1 MSDLHLTKTA
11 RKILEYVQ
19 QHIENQQESP
29 TVSEIAEGCGMQ
41 STGTV
46 HRYLSQLI
54 ESGALIRRGKGWRN
68 LALPQDEL
76 AAEAAENPFLIP
88 FLGRVAAGLPIEAIA
103 DHETIDLS
111 EYLLGPDRFAL
122 YVDGESMIELGIM
135 PGDTAIMQRANTAD
149 NGDIV
154 CALVDYEDATLK
166 TFYRKGGGMV
176 ELHPANSSMQVQMY
190 SGERVQIQGILKASF
205 RSYNTPRW
213 LK

>member
-1 MSDLHLTKTA
+1 MNELNLTKTA
-11 RKILEYVQ
+11 RKILGYVQ
-19 QHIENQQESP
+19 QHIELHQESP
-29 TVSEIAEGCGMQ
+29 TVAEIAEGCDMQ

-54 ESGALIRRGKGWRN
+54 EAGALVRRGKGWRN
-68 LALPQDEL
+68 LALARDEPV
-76 AAEAAENPFLIP
+76 EEENPFLMP
-88 FLGRVAAGLPIEAIA
+88 FLGRVAAGQPIEAISS
-103 DHETIDLS
+103 HESIDLS
-111 EYLLGPDRFAL
+111 DYLLGPDRFAL

-135 PGDTAIMQRANTAD
+135 PGDTAIMQHANTAD

-166 TFYRKGGGMV
+166 TFYRKPGGIV
-176 ELHPANSSMQVQMY
+176 ELHPANSSMQVQIY

-205 RSYNTPRW
+205 RSYSTPRW

>member
-11 RKILEYVQ
+11 RKILQYVQ

-29 TVSEIAEGCGMQ
+29 TVAEIAEGCDMQ

-54 ESGALIRRGKGWRN
+54 ESGALVRRGKGWRN
-68 LALPQDEL
+68 LALPHDGSEED
-76 AAEAAENPFLIP
+76 ANPYLMP
-88 FLGRVAAGLPIEAIA
+88 FLGKIAAGLPIEAISE
-103 DHETIDLS
+103 HESIDLAD
-111 EYLLGPDRFAL
+111 YLLGPDRFAL

-135 PGDTAIMQRANTAD
+135 PGDTAILQRANTAD

-176 ELHPANSSMQVQMY
+176 ELHPANSSMQVQIY

-205 RSYNTPRW
+205 RSYQTPRW